1 MSLTKSEA
9 IEKNR
14 YELQITIDKATFEVA
29 VSAVYRKQV
38 KSITVPGF
46 RKGKAPRSII
56 EKMYGKGVF
65 YEDAI
70 NDLIPDAYTEALKES
85 ALDVVGQP
93 EFDVVSLDDNGLVL
107 SAKVYVKPDV
117 EIKDYIGIEVEKEVL
132 PVTDEEIDREIET
145 VRERNSREIEVTDRA
160 AEMGDTTVIDFDG
173 YCDGVAFEG
182 GKGTDYALKLG
193 SGSFI
198 PGFEEQIVGKSIDE
212 EFDVNVTFPAEYHA
226 ADLAGKD
233 ATFKCK
239 IHAITK
245 VELPALDDDFAK
257 DISEFD
263 TFDEY
268 KADLKAKIQT
278 RHEKAAD
285 SAVEEKLV
293 EILIEKLEADIPEPM
308 FVAETEN
315 FVRDYDSRLRSQGL
329 DLNTYFK
336 YTGMTLDSLREQVR
350 PQAERQVKAR
360 LALEKI
366 AALENVE
373 VSEEDINGEYETI
386 ANAYGVELEQV
397 KASIDSAAIA
407 EDMKVKK
414 AMDLVKEKAVVK
426 AKKAPAKRKAPAK
439 KAVAEGE
446 ATDAPAEEKPAAKKA
461 PAKKTTA
468 KKTAEAKEAAETESK
483 E

>member
-14 YELQITIDKATFEVA
+14 YELQITIDKATFEAA

-446 ATDAPAEEKPAAKKA
+446 ATEAPAEEKPAAKKA

-468 KKTAEAKEAAETESK
+468 KKTAEAKETAETESK